1 MKIPRTNIPH
11 RSGVTYTSI
20 REGIYADAFP
30 LFLQWYPST
39 ETVVLASDGV
49 ITYTSREEL
58 GEANA
63 KLMLKGG
70 YENEIVL
77 LTANEPL
84 TGADIVKIINETTG
98 RNVKIKTTDD
108 PEEYVKYH
116 TENDIGKK
124 PESFWRQRVTWFDG
138 IAKGDADL
146 SNPLMAEVLGREPK
160 TGSQL
165 IRQYLTEN
173 PNYTWHQNY
182 IDKAQYEATLPKK

>member
-1 MKIPRTNIPH
+1 M
-11 RSGVTYTSI
+11 YTSI

-63 KLMLKGG
+63 NLMLKGG

-77 LTANEPL
+77 LTAKEPL

-98 RNVKIKTTDD
+98 RKVKIKTTDD
-108 PEEYVKYH
+108 PEEYVEYH

-146 SNPLMAEVLGREPK
+146 SNTLMAEVLGREPK

-182 IDKAQYEATLPKK
+182 IDKAQYEATLPEK